1 MGAPFIIALGA
12 ACLAVGYGG
21 LKRSMSA
28 VEARH
33 QVWKGRDA
41 AASTETSL
49 TRKESTPLL
58 MVADSDAGQ
67 VSGEVV
73 NSFATLKW
81 LGGSKT
87 AKSKTAVLA
96 KTWDHRELVSFKNEP
111 GILHIGTFGRVLGM
125 NESQVGII
133 NTLVKIILMSFDD
146 LPNQDEIDDAG
157 QQTENAEDEAAAAQQ
172 ELDEAIARVEAELA
186 ALRDDMRVL
195 QDQRGIIAGRLEDAN
210 DDMDDL
216 RNQEDPPATQAELD
230 AQQDVIDG
238 IQDELD
244 AKDREITAKQR
255 EIDAKEEE
263 LAEWRQGRDD
273 AANGQTGD
281 GDDDNPGLPPGS

>member
-12 ACLAVGYGG
+12 AVLAVGYAG

-41 AASTETSL
+41 TATTTTSL
-49 TRKESTPLL
+49 TRKESTPLS
-58 MVADSDAGQ
+58 MISDSDAGQ

-73 NSFATLKW
+73 NSFTTLRW
-81 LGGSKT
+81 LGGNKT

-125 NESQVGII
+125 SDSQVGII
-133 NTLVKIILMSFDD
+133 NTLVKIVLMSFDD
-146 LPNQDEIDDAG
+146 LPNQDQIDDAG
-157 QQTENAEDEAAAAQQ
+157 DQTQDAQDQAAEAER
-172 ELDEAIARVEAELA
+172 ELEEAIARVEAELA
-186 ALRDDMRVL
+186 ALNEEMRVL
-195 QDQRGIIAGRLEDAN
+195 RDQRGLIVGRLNAAN
-210 DDMDDL
+210 ADMDTL
-216 RNQEDPPATQAELD
+216 RDRDPPATPAELA
-230 AQQDVIDG
+230 AQQDIIDG
-238 IQDELD
+238 IQGELD
-244 AKDREITAKQR
+244 IKDGQIEAKQR

-263 LAEWRQGRDD
+263 LERWRQGRDD